1 MNRYRQN
8 HVVLRRVLCRQA
20 ESQTSFPASTSTVF
34 NQFYV
39 ARDPSRPHLSSPLT
53 LLTATSPPGSLRALD
68 DNADQN
74 ADDKPNATGIYSG
87 TLSHAHDEL
96 AGPLVADDVPRD
108 LLGPY
113 TFFLACVLVLITT
126 ALLFSSQRTTQVIA
140 RCCSSRS

>member
-8 HVVLRRVLCRQA
+8 HVVLRRVVCRQA

-39 ARDPSRPHLSSPLT
+39 ARDPSTPHLSSPLT

-74 ADDKPNATGIYSG
+74 ADDKLMRQESTRALFLTPTMSWPVLSSPMTSLATFW
-87 TLSHAHDEL
+87 A
-96 AGPLVADDVPRD
+96 
-108 LLGPY
+108 
-113 TFFLACVLVLITT
+113 LIPSSSP
-126 ALLFSSQRTTQVIA
+126 AFSSSLPPLF
-140 RCCSSRS
+140 CSPHKGRLK